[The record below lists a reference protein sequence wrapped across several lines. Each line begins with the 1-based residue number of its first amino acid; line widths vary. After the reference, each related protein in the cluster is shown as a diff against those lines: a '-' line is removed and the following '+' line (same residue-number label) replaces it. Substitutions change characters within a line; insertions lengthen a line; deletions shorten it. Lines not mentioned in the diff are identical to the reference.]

1 MNNKLVAPKGFP
13 YDRIMAPKVGGQRRK
28 ALVVVAKPALVG
40 QVKTRL
46 CPPLTLSQ
54 AAALYECMMDDMV
67 TKMEECQTADLW
79 VAFSPKGEEY
89 FRRTFGGR
97 ARLLPQ
103 RGNDLGERLH
113 HVFVDF
119 SNLGY
124 REIVVTGGD
133 SPTVPLSS
141 IEQAYD
147 LLDKNGCD
155 LVLGPCR
162 DGGYYLVGLK
172 GPVEGLFRQI
182 PWSSAA
188 VMEKTVE
195 RASELGLKLVQLPLA
210 YDIDVGDDLKSLWK
224 DFESS
229 PGLREGA
236 QRTYAYL
243 ARLFRDSRLAGKA

>member
-1 MNNKLVAPKGFP
+1 VAL
-13 YDRIMAPKVGGQRRK
+13 KVGGQKRK
-28 ALVVVAKPALVG
+28 ALVVVAKPALAG

-54 AAALYECMMDDMV
+54 ASALYECMMDDIV
-67 TKMEECQTADLW
+67 TKMKKCKAADLW
-79 VAFSPKGEEY
+79 IAFSPEGEEY

-124 REIVVTGGD
+124 QEIVVTGGD
-133 SPTVPLSS
+133 SPMVPLST

-147 LLDKNGCD
+147 LLDGNGCD
-155 LVLGPCR
+155 IVLGPCK
-162 DGGYYLVGLK
+162 DGGYYLIGLK
-172 GPVEGLFRQI
+172 GPVEKLFSQI
-182 PWSSAA
+182 PWSSAV

-195 RASELGLKLVQLPLA
+195 RASELSLKLTQLPLA
-210 YDIDVGDDLKSLWK
+210 YDIDVEEDLKKLWL

-229 PGLREGA
+229 PGLREDA

-243 ARLFRDSRLAGKA
+243 ARLLRDSGLAEKS